1 MHASVQHSPS
11 WVCAEKLGL
20 LLPHHTPKVVANMA
34 NMVPRLL
41 GRRPAVRRK
50 PLNHGHA
57 HLPGHSPV
65 GSVLAHAWR
74 RRRAFGRRT
83 SRSEED
89 LQRKSEGASLVYGKD
104 HGYSNHSDSV
114 GINGYNNIFWP
125 VFGSEVLAKLE
136 KIDET

>member
-1 MHASVQHSPS
+1 
-11 WVCAEKLGL
+11 
-20 LLPHHTPKVVANMA
+20 MA

-50 PLNHGHA
+50 PLNHGPA

-83 SRSEED
+83 SRRED
-89 LQRKSEGASLVYGKD
+89 LQRKSDG
-104 HGYSNHSDSV
+104 GYSNHSDSV
-114 GINGYNNIFWP
+114 GIIAYSGQFLGLKFWRNWRKLMK
-125 VFGSEVLAKLE
+125 SEHCLRE
-136 KIDET
+136 S

>member
-1 MHASVQHSPS
+1 MPASVQHSPS
-11 WVCAEKLGL
+11 WVCAENLGL
-20 LLPHHTPKVVANMA
+20 LFPHHTPKVVANMA

-50 PLNHGHA
+50 PLNHGLA

-74 RRRAFGRRT
+74 
-83 SRSEED
+83 SSVVLSED
-89 LQRKSEGASLVYGKD
+89 AGASLVYGKD

-114 GINGYNNIFWP
+114 GIIWYNNIFWP

-136 KIDET
+136 KIDEK